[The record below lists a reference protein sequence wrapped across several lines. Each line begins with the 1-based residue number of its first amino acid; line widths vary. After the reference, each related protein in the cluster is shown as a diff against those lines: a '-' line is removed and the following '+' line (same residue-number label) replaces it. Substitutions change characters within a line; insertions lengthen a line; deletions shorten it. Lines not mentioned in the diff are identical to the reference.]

1 MEMASGSRSLTTRI
15 ARGWLA
21 VAAVL
26 LISGCNRAGTQTTS
40 PDESVRPI
48 FNALQIEKDRE
59 AIGRRYGKTAA
70 ELDAIEKQGRAA
82 GWTVSTEAGQP
93 DNPGEEIVALQ
104 RDGLLKRLDPKTHTA
119 HVDPVLWGKADADA
133 KARVISLLSKH
144 VALRTGAG
152 DIKLYDARNG
162 RLVAEFSMYT
172 GVALH

>member
-1 MEMASGSRSLTTRI
+1 MAARI
-15 ARGWLA
+15 VLGMA
-21 VAAVL
+21 VMWAVV
-26 LISGCNRAGTQTTS
+26 SCGACSRAGTQTAS
-40 PDESVRPI
+40 ADESVRPI
-48 FNALQIEKDRE
+48 FNALQLEKDRE

-82 GWTVSTEAGQP
+82 GWTVSTEASQP
-93 DNPGEEIVALQ
+93 DNPGEEILALQ

-119 HVDPVLWGKADADA
+119 HVDPILWGKADANA

-144 VALRTGAG
+144 VASRTGAG
-152 DIKLYDARNG
+152 DIKLYDIRNG